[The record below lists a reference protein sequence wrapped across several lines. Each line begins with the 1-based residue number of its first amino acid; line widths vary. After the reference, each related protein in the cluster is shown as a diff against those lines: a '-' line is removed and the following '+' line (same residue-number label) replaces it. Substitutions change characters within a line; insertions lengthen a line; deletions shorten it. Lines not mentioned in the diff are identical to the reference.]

1 MRQVPEGSTFYGI
14 VGDGRAS
21 LHVQHYFRA
30 LNLPFQVWSRQS
42 ENIDPAELFSD
53 CHTILVLL
61 KDTAIQHFILS
72 QPKLKTKHWVH
83 FSGALCIPE
92 AQSTHPLMSFGAE
105 LYDITTYHKIP
116 FICEAEKT
124 SFTTLFPHLSNP
136 HYNIPAQLKS
146 QYHSLCVLAGNF
158 TTVLWQK
165 FFSELENT
173 FSLPKAA
180 AFPYLQKIAENLQ
193 RHPESALTGPFARRD
208 YTTIQKNLHA
218 LEGDDFQKVYQAFA
232 EVLLKKAGTHEYS

>member
-1 MRQVPEGSTFYGI
+1 MRQVPESSTFYGI

-30 LNLPFQVWSRQS
+30 LNLPFVVWSRS
-42 ENIDPAELFSD
+42 SANTDPATLLSD

-61 KDTAIQHFILS
+61 KDAVIQNFILS
-72 QPKLKTKHWVH
+72 QPELKEKHWVH

-92 AQSTHPLMSFGAE
+92 AQSTHPLMSFGPE
-105 LYDITTYHKIP
+105 LYELSTYQKIP

-124 SFTTLFPHLSNP
+124 PFAQLFPHLSNP
-136 HYNIPAQLKS
+136 HYSIPAELKS

-165 FFSELENT
+165 FFQDLEKQ
-173 FSLPKAA
+173 FSIPKEA
-180 AFPYLQKIAENLQ
+180 AFLYLQKITENLQ
-193 RHPESALTGPFARRD
+193 QHPESALTGPFARRD

-232 EVLLKKAGTHEYS
+232 EVLLKKAGTHEHS